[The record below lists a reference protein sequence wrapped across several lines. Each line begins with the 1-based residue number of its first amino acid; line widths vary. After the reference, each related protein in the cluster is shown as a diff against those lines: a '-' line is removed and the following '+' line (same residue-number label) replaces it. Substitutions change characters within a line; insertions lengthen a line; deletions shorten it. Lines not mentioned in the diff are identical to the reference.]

1 MREVGDNNFIEE
13 VENYSGVTVI
23 DFWASWCGPCK
34 MIAPIVEELDNELG
48 DKIKFAKVNVDDNP
62 VVSNKYRI
70 ASIPTLMV
78 FDNGKVAE
86 TLIGFRPKQE
96 LKAVLE
102 KYI

>member
-62 VVSNKYRI
+62 VVSNKYKI

>member
-13 VENYSGVTVI
+13 VENYNGVALI

-34 MIAPIVEELDNELG
+34 MIAPILEELSEEMG
-48 DKIKFAKVNVDDNP
+48 DKIKFAKLNVDDNP
-62 VVSNKYRI
+62 SIQNKYRI

-78 FDNGKVAE
+78 FSNGKVAE

-96 LKAVLE
+96 IKAVLE
-102 KYI
+102 KYV